1 VYKKLKEKKFFKHVL
16 PVKMP
21 RSRVQAL
28 AHALYCGKPGQSS
41 YIRHWPVI
49 IPPLSQRASYIG
61 AIQADQTVES
71 DHSDLLVQW
80 GTRLPGHVL
89 LQV

>member
-1 VYKKLKEKKFFKHVL
+1 MCTSGIYLLIE
-16 PVKMP
+16 
-21 RSRVQAL
+21 
-28 AHALYCGKPGQSS
+28 HALK
-41 YIRHWPVI
+41 
-49 IPPLSQRASYIG
+49 LSQRASYIG

-89 LQV
+89 LQ